1 MSAFISAVVAITA
14 AASAY
19 SGYSQRKSAKEASKR
34 VDAENKRIQG
44 EADAARVANKLDREA
59 GTEDVAKVQSAGNSD
74 SVISTG
80 RRKRAKTATVSS
92 GLGL

>member
-1 MSAFISAVVAITA
+1 MTAIISAAVVISTA
-14 AASAY
+14 ATVY
-19 SGYSQRKSAKEASKR
+19 TQRKAAKEASKR
-34 VDAENKRIQG
+34 ADAENKRIQG

-59 GTEDVAKVQSAGNSD
+59 STEDVAKVQSAGNSD

-80 RRKRAKTATVSS
+80 RRKRATTATVSS

>member
-1 MSAFISAVVAITA
+1 MSAFISAVVAITTA
-14 AASAY
+14 ATV
-19 SGYSQRKSAKEASKR
+19 YSQRKSAKEASKR
-34 VDAENKRIQG
+34 VDAENKRVQG
-44 EADAARVANKLDREA
+44 EADAARVANKLNREA

-80 RRKRAKTATVSS
+80 RRKRATTATVSS

>member
-1 MSAFISAVVAITA
+1 MSAFISAVVAITTA
-14 AASAY
+14 ATV
-19 SGYSQRKSAKEASKR
+19 YSQRQSAKAASKR
-34 VDAENKRIQG
+34 ADAENKRIQG

-80 RRKRAKTATVSS
+80 RRKRATTATVSS

>member
-14 AASAY
+14 AASV
-19 SGYSQRKSAKEASKR
+19 YSQRKSAKEASKR
-34 VDAENKRIQG
+34 ADAENKRIQG

-59 GTEDVAKVQSAGNSD
+59 STEDVAKVQSAGNSD

-80 RRKRAKTATVSS
+80 RRKRAQTATVSS

>member
-1 MSAFISAVVAITA
+1 MTAFISAVVAISA
-14 AASAY
+14 AASV
-19 SGYSQRKSAKEASKR
+19 YSQRKSSKEASKR
-34 VDAENKRIQG
+34 ADAESKRVQG

>member
-1 MSAFISAVVAITA
+1 MTAFISAVVAISA
-14 AASAY
+14 AATV
-19 SGYSQRKSAKEASKR
+19 YSQRKSSKEASKR
-34 VDAENKRIQG
+34 ADAESKRVQG
-44 EADAARVANKLDREA
+44 EADAARVANKLNREA

>member
-1 MSAFISAVVAITA
+1 MSAFISAVVAITTA
-14 AASAY
+14 ATV
-19 SGYSQRKSAKEASKR
+19 YSQRKSAKEASKR
-34 VDAENKRIQG
+34 ADAENKRIQD
-44 EADAARVANKLDREA
+44 EAEAARVANKLDREA

-80 RRKRAKTATVSS
+80 RRKRAPTATVSS

>member
-1 MSAFISAVVAITA
+1 MVGLVTA
-14 AASAY
+14 AIVISTAATV
-19 SGYSQRKSAKEASKR
+19 YSQRKSAKEASKR
-34 VDAENKRIQG
+34 ADAENKRIQS

-59 GTEDVAKVQSAGNSD
+59 STEDVAKVQSAGNSD

>member
-1 MSAFISAVVAITA
+1 MSAFIPAAVAISA
-14 AASAY
+14 AATVY
-19 SGYSQRKSAKEASKR
+19 WQHKSAKAQKEASKR
-34 VDAENKRIQG
+34 ADTENKRIQG

>member
-1 MSAFISAVVAITA
+1 MSAFISAVVAITTA
-14 AASAY
+14 ATV
-19 SGYSQRKSAKEASKR
+19 YSQRKSAKEASKR
-34 VDAENKRIQG
+34 ADAESKRVQG
-44 EADAARVANKLDREA
+44 EADAARVANNLNREA

-80 RRKRAKTATVSS
+80 RRKRAPTAAVAS

>member
-1 MSAFISAVVAITA
+1 MSAFIA
-14 AASAY
+14 AAVAAVASAAATV
-19 SGYSQRKSAKEASKR
+19 YSQRKSAKEASKR

-44 EADAARVANKLDREA
+44 EADAARVANKLNREA

-80 RRKRAKTATVSS
+80 RRKRATTATVSS

>member
-1 MSAFISAVVAITA
+1 MSAFISAIVAVVASS
-14 AASAY
+14 AASV
-19 SGYSQRKSAKEASKR
+19 YSQRQSAKAASKR
-34 VDAENKRIQG
+34 ADTENKRIQG

>member
-1 MSAFISAVVAITA
+1 MSAFISAVVAITTA
-14 AASAY
+14 ATV
-19 SGYSQRKSAKEASKR
+19 YSQRKSAKEASKR
-34 VDAENKRIQG
+34 VDAENKRVQG
-44 EADAARVANKLDREA
+44 EADAARVANKLNREA

-80 RRKRAKTATVSS
+80 RRKRAQTATVSS

>member
-1 MSAFISAVVAITA
+1 MSAFISAVVAISA
-14 AASAY
+14 AASV
-19 SGYSQRKSAKEASKR
+19 YSQRKSAKEASKR
-34 VDAENKRIQG
+34 ADTENKRIQG

>member
-1 MSAFISAVVAITA
+1 MSAFISAVVAITT
-14 AASAY
+14 AASVFT
-19 SGYSQRKSAKEASKR
+19 QRQSTKAASKR
-34 VDAENKRIQG
+34 ADAENKRIQG
-44 EADAARVANKLDREA
+44 EADAARVANNLNREA

-80 RRKRAKTATVSS
+80 RRKRAQTATVSS

>member
-1 MSAFISAVVAITA
+1 MTAFISAVVAITT
-14 AASAY
+14 AASV
-19 SGYSQRKSAKEASKR
+19 YSQRKSAKEASKR
-34 VDAENKRIQG
+34 ADSENKRIQG

-59 GTEDVAKVQSAGNSD
+59 STEDVAKVQSAGNSD

-80 RRKRAKTATVSS
+80 RRKRATTATVSS

>member
-1 MSAFISAVVAITA
+1 MSAFISAIVAITT
-14 AASAY
+14 AASV
-19 SGYSQRKSAKEASKR
+19 YSQRKSAKEASKR
-34 VDAENKRIQG
+34 ADAENKRIQD
-44 EADAARVANKLDREA
+44 EADAARVANKLNREA

>member
-1 MSAFISAVVAITA
+1 MTAFISAAIVISSA
-14 AASAY
+14 ATV
-19 SGYSQRKSAKEASKR
+19 YSQRKSAKEASKR
-34 VDAENKRIQG
+34 ADAENKRIQG

-59 GTEDVAKVQSAGNSD
+59 STEDVAKVQSAGNSD

-80 RRKRAKTATVSS
+80 RRKRAQTATVSS

>member
-1 MSAFISAVVAITA
+1 MSAFISAIVAVVASTA
-14 AASAY
+14 ASVH
-19 SGYSQRKSAKEASKR
+19 SQRKSAKEASKR
-34 VDAENKRIQG
+34 ADAENKRIQG

-59 GTEDVAKVQSAGNSD
+59 STEDVAKVQSAGNSD

-80 RRKRAKTATVSS
+80 RRKRATTATVSS

>member
-1 MSAFISAVVAITA
+1 MSAFISAIVAITT
-14 AASAY
+14 AASV
-19 SGYSQRKSAKEASKR
+19 YSQRKSAKEASKR
-34 VDAENKRIQG
+34 VDAENKRVQG
-44 EADAARVANKLDREA
+44 EADAARVANKLNREA

-80 RRKRAKTATVSS
+80 RRKRATTATVSS

>member
-1 MSAFISAVVAITA
+1 MSAFISAVVAITT
-14 AASAY
+14 AASVY
-19 SGYSQRKSAKEASKR
+19 TQRKSAKEASKR
-34 VDAENKRIQG
+34 ADTENKRIQG

-59 GTEDVAKVQSAGNSD
+59 STEDVAKVQSAGNSD

>member
-1 MSAFISAVVAITA
+1 MTAFISAVVAISA
-14 AASAY
+14 AASV
-19 SGYSQRKSAKEASKR
+19 YSQRKSAKEASKR
-34 VDAENKRIQG
+34 ADAENKRIQG

>member
-1 MSAFISAVVAITA
+1 MTAFVSAAVLISAA
-14 AASAY
+14 ATVY
-19 SGYSQRKSAKEASKR
+19 TQRKSAKEASKR
-34 VDAENKRIQG
+34 ADTENKRIQG

>member
-1 MSAFISAVVAITA
+1 MSAFISAVVAITTA
-14 AASAY
+14 ATV
-19 SGYSQRKSAKEASKR
+19 YSQRKASKEASKR
-34 VDAENKRIQG
+34 ADAESKRVQG
-44 EADAARVANKLDREA
+44 EADAARVANKLNREA

-80 RRKRAKTATVSS
+80 RRKRAQTATVSS

>member
-1 MSAFISAVVAITA
+1 MTAFVSAVVAISA
-14 AASAY
+14 AATV
-19 SGYSQRKSAKEASKR
+19 YSQRKSSKEASKR
-34 VDAENKRIQG
+34 ADAESKRVQG
-44 EADAARVANKLDREA
+44 EADAARVANKLNREA

>member
-1 MSAFISAVVAITA
+1 MSAFISAVVAITTA
-14 AASAY
+14 ATV
-19 SGYSQRKSAKEASKR
+19 YSQRKSAKEASKR
-34 VDAENKRIQG
+34 ADAESKRVQG
-44 EADAARVANKLDREA
+44 EADAARVANKLNREA

-80 RRKRAKTATVSS
+80 RRKRASTATVSS

>member
-1 MSAFISAVVAITA
+1 MSAFISAIVVAVASSA
-14 AASAY
+14 ATV
-19 SGYSQRKSAKEASKR
+19 YSQRKSAKEASKR
-34 VDAENKRIQG
+34 ADAENKRIQG

-59 GTEDVAKVQSAGNSD
+59 STEDVAKVQSAGNSD

>member
-1 MSAFISAVVAITA
+1 MTAFISAVVAISA
-14 AASAY
+14 AASV
-19 SGYSQRKSAKEASKR
+19 YSQRKSAKEASKR
-34 VDAENKRIQG
+34 VDAENKRVQG
-44 EADAARVANKLDREA
+44 EADAARVANKLNREA

-80 RRKRAKTATVSS
+80 RRKRATTATVSS

>member
-1 MSAFISAVVAITA
+1 MSAFISAVVAITTA
-14 AASAY
+14 ATV
-19 SGYSQRKSAKEASKR
+19 YSQRKSAKEASKR
-34 VDAENKRIQG
+34 ADSESKRIQD
-44 EADAARVANKLDREA
+44 EADAARVANKLNRDA

-80 RRKRAKTATVSS
+80 RRKRAPTATVSS

>member
-1 MSAFISAVVAITA
+1 MTAFVSAVVAISA
-14 AASAY
+14 AATV
-19 SGYSQRKSAKEASKR
+19 YSQRQSTKAASKR

-59 GTEDVAKVQSAGNSD
+59 STEDVAKVQSAGNSD

>member
-1 MSAFISAVVAITA
+1 MSAFISAVVAITT
-14 AASAY
+14 AASV
-19 SGYSQRKSAKEASKR
+19 YSQRKSAKEASKR